1 MAEGLPVQVGPSAY
15 QSEPSSTQTHPIA
28 GAGHQEE
35 GVVSQRP
42 EYCIELLTRGREEF
56 SFEEL
61 RAERYFKRREEREIE
76 EKLRRGEELK
86 KQLRKELEEK
96 KRLVELMKSQMG
108 PEGSASRIRDAAGPP
123 AAASFQIYEDSRSAA
138 AARPAGTSDASQ
150 DKLQDDVF
158 LRPDERGL
166 CLKVQC
172 PQQGFF
178 GTSSLPQ
185 VDAGIQPHNTN
196 LPSAPQNGFTQTPTV
211 VQTSVEPVSKTRQEL
226 SPIQETSVEA
236 NSLTSLGMSAGHGS
250 PLQEDQD
257 QEELDPVPSH
267 VGGAVDPC
275 DPDVRRRLLELCDVT
290 SSPDFH
296 SEPRPLPEVET
307 DGFLQLGGRFFT
319 LFPGVLDRGSF
330 SVYKGTTE
338 DHDHVLIKVDSCSV
352 PWDFHQFQRLKK
364 NSAAAAGLPL
374 ISCFLFLDGC
384 ITVYK
389 NPAGYKF
396 TELTE
401 RAPTELLVGYKV
413 LALLHLV
420 SQLHSCRLL
429 HAGLQPSVLTCSK
442 DTHRGSLSPDS
453 VFPVDWSSS
462 VDLDLQQ
469 GVTSVQQIPSAQ
481 AYITLGLL
489 EPTAP
494 PELVDLV
501 GVAETVHLL
510 LTNSRMV
517 AVKDEGGWTAEW
529 FSEDK
534 PSVLHSRKWTSFFR
548 TLLNAGG
555 RSSLSVL
562 SELQE
567 QLSALFA

>member
-35 GVVSQRP
+35 GVVSQKP

-123 AAASFQIYEDSRSAA
+123 AVEPPAAASFQIYEDSRSAA

-150 DKLQDDVF
+150 YKLQDDVF

-178 GTSSLPQ
+178 GASPLPQ
-185 VDAGIQPHNTN
+185 VDAGIQPHNSN
-196 LPSAPQNGFTQTPTV
+196 LPSAPQNGLTQTPTV

-267 VGGAVDPC
+267 GESKPCLDLMTVTQAGRESRLDPC
-275 DPDVRRRLLELCDVT
+275 LFPAHE
-290 SSPDFH
+290 S
-296 SEPRPLPEVET
+296 PRPVCFLPTSRLAPFVSCP
-307 DGFLQLGGRFFT
+307 RVASPR
-319 LFPGVLDRGSF
+319 LFPAHESPRPV
-330 SVYKGTTE
+330 
-338 DHDHVLIKVDSCSV
+338 
-352 PWDFHQFQRLKK
+352 
-364 NSAAAAGLPL
+364 
-374 ISCFLFLDGC
+374 CFLPTSRL
-384 ITVYK
+384 
-389 NPAGYKF
+389 
-396 TELTE
+396 
-401 RAPTELLVGYKV
+401 AP
-413 LALLHLV
+413 
-420 SQLHSCRLL
+420 R
-429 HAGLQPSVLTCSK
+429 
-442 DTHRGSLSPDS
+442 
-453 VFPVDWSSS
+453 
-462 VDLDLQQ
+462 
-469 GVTSVQQIPSAQ
+469 
-481 AYITLGLL
+481 
-489 EPTAP
+489 
-494 PELVDLV
+494 
-501 GVAETVHLL
+501 
-510 LTNSRMV
+510 
-517 AVKDEGGWTAEW
+517 
-529 FSEDK
+529 
-534 PSVLHSRKWTSFFR
+534 
-548 TLLNAGG
+548 
-555 RSSLSVL
+555 
-562 SELQE
+562 
-567 QLSALFA
+567 